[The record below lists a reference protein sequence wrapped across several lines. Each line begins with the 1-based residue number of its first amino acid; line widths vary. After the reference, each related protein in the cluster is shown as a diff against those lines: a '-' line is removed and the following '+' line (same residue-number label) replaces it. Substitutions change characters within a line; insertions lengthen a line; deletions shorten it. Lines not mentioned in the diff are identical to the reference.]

1 MLSAKQ
7 LFHAIVIVGA
17 ALTASGCGDDT
28 GSSTVDGAVVAD
40 ARVVDAA
47 VPRDTGADVRQDAIV
62 IIL

>member
-1 MLSAKQ
+1 MPSAKQ

-17 ALTASGCGDDT
+17 ALTASCGDDEGT
-28 GSSTVDGAVVAD
+28 TVDAAVAD
-40 ARVVDAA
+40 AQVIDTA